1 MDAAPEFEAG
11 PEVAIRNAL
20 FELISATSRPP
31 SIDDAKEVAY
41 QEALCAALW
50 EYPLD
55 VVILAC
61 KKWRRI
67 PGQGRWW
74 PTEQDLRAECDLLV
88 KPRKDLRDEAA
99 SLLRLL
105 ERKEAGSRPGRE
117 RSNQPYGR
125 TLAFQNDCMASHGP
139 AFVRSWVSMRT
150 CEFSEDTIF
159 TMGIVV
165 DKLNAVAGGLLNKH
179 GVRVVRCQDVTD
191 RVYADE
197 DARRADRPA
206 PKKRSYGG

>member
-1 MDAAPEFEAG
+1 MIESVGRKIRALREARG
-11 PEVAIRNAL
+11 W
-20 FELISATSRPP
+20 S
-31 SIDDAKEVAY
+31 
-41 QEALCAALW
+41 
-50 EYPLD
+50 
-55 VVILAC
+55 
-61 KKWRRI
+61 
-67 PGQGRWW
+67 
-74 PTEQDLRAECDLLV
+74 RAELCGRAGISVRFLAEV
-88 KPRKDLRDEAA
+88 ETGEANL

-117 RSNQPYGR
+117 RHNQPYGR

-139 AFVRSWVSMRT
+139 SFVRSWVSMRT

-206 PKKRSYGG
+206 PKKRSY